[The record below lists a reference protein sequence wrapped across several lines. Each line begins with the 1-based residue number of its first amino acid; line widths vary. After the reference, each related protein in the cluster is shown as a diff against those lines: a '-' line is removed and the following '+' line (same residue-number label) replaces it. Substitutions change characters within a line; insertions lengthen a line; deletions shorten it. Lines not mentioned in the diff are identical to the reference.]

1 MRFMSNL
8 TPEEQKE
15 IERQIKAAEEKKKQR
30 ELEEAARNQMLN
42 AQNGTP
48 GYNYGS

>member
-1 MRFMSNL
+1 MSNL
-8 TPEEQKE
+8 TPEEMLKIQE
-15 IERQIKAAEEKKKQR
+15 GIKAKEEAQRAR
-30 ELEEAARNQMLN
+30 ELEETARNMMLN

>member
-1 MRFMSNL
+1 MSDL
-8 TPEEQKE
+8 TPEEMAKIQAE
-15 IERQIKAAEEKKKQR
+15 IKAQEAARRER